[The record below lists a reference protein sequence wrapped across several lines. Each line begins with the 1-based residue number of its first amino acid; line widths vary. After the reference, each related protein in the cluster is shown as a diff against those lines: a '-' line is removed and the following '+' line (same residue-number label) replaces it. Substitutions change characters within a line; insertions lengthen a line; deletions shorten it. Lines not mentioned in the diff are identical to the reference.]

1 MIMRKKYFLDLKG
14 VMVTKLLTVQGNKY
28 YFDSSSAVTAGRGDG
43 RGKRY
48 YFDISGVM
56 QTCWLNENNHNQ
68 T

>member
-1 MIMRKKYFLDLKG
+1 
-14 VMVTKLLTVQGNKY
+14 MVTKLLTVQGNKY
-28 YFDSSSAVTAGRGDG
+28 YFDSSSAITAGRGDG

-56 QTCWLNENNHNQ
+56 QTCWLNENNHIQ